1 MVSPTLKP
9 AMDADWTLLS
19 VLGKPV
25 VHSHDRLSALL
36 RVHIGQEA
44 QALLAE
50 PVFAEAP
57 AADGGADLRR
67 PIGWRSPRGGALTP
81 LSAAANPG
89 LLRDRFARL
98 EREITALCARLSTQ
112 GEAGQ
117 SAAESLRLALITPEG
132 GAWLYADHDQPVL
145 VCWGL
150 GRPGQAIAA
159 GAVGAL
165 SGAARAAAASAV
177 SGSAA
182 PVAPSPVGGAASPP
196 PAGSPPPAEGAG
208 SSPVAPAP
216 GRRAWIA
223 PALLALALLL
233 LAGWLAWRALTPLAP
248 VIVEAPAEAPAD
260 LSRLD
265 DLGRT
270 LAQLDQALG
279 EARLAED
286 AFQKACVVP
295 PEPTPEPT
303 PAPPAAAP
311 APQPDPLP
319 DRAEGSPPPPAEAAP
334 PE

>member
-50 PVFAEAP
+50 PVFEDAP
-57 AADGGADLRR
+57 PADGGADLRR
-67 PIGWRSPRGGALTP
+67 PIGWKSPRGGVLTP

-117 SAAESLRLALITPEG
+117 SAADSLRLALITPEG

-150 GRPGQAIAA
+150 GRPGQLTAAPLA
-159 GAVGAL
+159 GAHAGTAP
-165 SGAARAAAASAV
+165 AATSAAV

-182 PVAPSPVGGAASPP
+182 PVAPSPVGGAV
-196 PAGSPPPAEGAG
+196 GG
-208 SSPVAPAP
+208 
-216 GRRAWIA
+216 
-223 PALLALALLL
+223 
-233 LAGWLAWRALTPLAP
+233 
-248 VIVEAPAEAPAD
+248 
-260 LSRLD
+260 
-265 DLGRT
+265 
-270 LAQLDQALG
+270 
-279 EARLAED
+279 
-286 AFQKACVVP
+286 
-295 PEPTPEPT
+295 
-303 PAPPAAAP
+303 
-311 APQPDPLP
+311 
-319 DRAEGSPPPPAEAAP
+319 
-334 PE
+334 